1 MKSQLRNAS
10 LAASLFFI
18 AFAVETYAQY
28 LVPRT
33 VVGSG
38 AVQTANANN
47 RIAGTVGQPIIG
59 VGKAS
64 SNNAFLGFW
73 YNKDNVVVHVE
84 RLPGHTPSG
93 FTLNEIYPNPI
104 SFSSEASIGFT
115 IPSNAQIKLSIVD
128 NLGSLVAMLLD
139 ETLDGGTYSMRF
151 TPQPLPSGLYYTVL
165 QSGVLQ
171 VTKRLLIVR

>member
-59 VGKAS
+59 LSKAS
-64 SNNAFLGFW
+64 SNNIFLGFW

-104 SFSSEASIGFT
+104 SFSSKASIGFT
-115 IPSNAQIKLSIVD
+115 IPSRAQIKLSIVD
-128 NLGSLVAMLLD
+128 NLGSVVAMLLD
-139 ETLDGGTYSMRF
+139 ETLDGGTYSARF
-151 TPQPLPSGLYYTVL
+151 TPQSLSSGSYYTVL
-165 QSGVLQ
+165 QSGANYI
-171 VTKRLLIVR
+171 TKKVLIVR